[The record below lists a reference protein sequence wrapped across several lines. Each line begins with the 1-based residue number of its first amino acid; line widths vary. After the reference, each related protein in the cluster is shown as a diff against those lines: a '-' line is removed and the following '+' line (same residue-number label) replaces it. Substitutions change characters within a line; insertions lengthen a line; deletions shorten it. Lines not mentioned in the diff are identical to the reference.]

1 MLLFRFLAVSLVS
14 FLLLSPLIRLSER
27 VIEKPIVILGIDNS
41 ESVIKTA
48 DSVFYK
54 DDWPQKLREIQMGL
68 EEKAEVRVFSVG
80 TGVREGFN
88 ADYSEKGSDLSAFFG
103 EIKTRF
109 TNRNVAAVILA
120 SDGIYTQGI
129 DPYYAARQVSWPVY
143 TVALGDTTI
152 RKDAIVKKVNTN
164 RIVYRNDRFP
174 VEVLAEF
181 NKCGRDNIRITV
193 SKGDQVVESREIKVT
208 GEQSVQRITFWL
220 EAEQTGIHRYRVAIF
235 PVSGEVNQENNYA
248 DFLVEVRETRQKTG
262 IVYNAPHPDIMAIY
276 QALSV
281 SSHFEVDLLTPSET
295 TVPWDSYD
303 LLILHQL
310 PSVNS
315 VRNLGPLLSSKASL
329 LFVLGSQTDINA
341 FNAMKT
347 GLTINSAKNS
357 FYEAEP
363 ISNRNFSLF
372 LMNREEQAMLDEF
385 PPLLSPF
392 GTYQFTPASEILIYQ
407 EIAGVAT
414 KTPLVLFTR
423 SAERKT
429 GIITGENIWR
439 WRIVNFSRQTN
450 FEVFDL
456 LMDKIAIYLSARED
470 RSFLRIHTRTRF
482 SENEP
487 VEMEA
492 EVFNKSYERIT
503 DPDINI
509 NIMDESGKI
518 YPHLFSKGGNYYS
531 LNAGLYPT
539 GAYRYNA
546 SVRVG
551 GDTYQKSGEFYVSE
565 INTETVTL
573 IANHQTL
580 SSIALSHDGR
590 MLYPEDAGKVTGMIL
605 ERQDVSSV
613 SSRIVQLTDMISAGW
628 YFALILLLLS
638 AEWVFRKREGR

>member
-1 MLLFRFLAVSLVS
+1 MFLFRFLAVSLIS

-27 VIEKPIVILGIDNS
+27 VIEKPIVIFGIDNS
-41 ESVIKTA
+41 ESVIRSP

-54 DDWPQKLREIQMGL
+54 VDWPQKLREVQKGL

-80 TGVREGFN
+80 SGVREGFN
-88 ADYSEKGSDLSAFFG
+88 ADYTEKGSDLSAFFS

-109 TNRNVAAVILA
+109 TNRNVAAVIFA
-120 SDGIYTQGI
+120 SDGIYTQGV
-129 DPYYAARQVSWPVY
+129 DPYYAARPVAWPVY

-152 RKDAIVKKVNTN
+152 RKDAIVKKVSTN

-181 NKCGRDNIRITV
+181 NKCGRDNIRMAV
-193 SKGDQVVESREIKVT
+193 LKGDQVVESREIRVP
-208 GEQSVQRITFWL
+208 GEQSVQRVTFWL
-220 EAEQTGIHRYRVAIF
+220 EAGQTGIHRYRVSIS
-235 PVSGEVNQENNYA
+235 PVTGEVNEENNYA

-262 IVYNAPHPDIMAIY
+262 IVFNAPHPDIMAIY
-276 QALSV
+276 QALSA
-281 SSHFEVDLLTPSET
+281 SSHFDVDLLAPAET
-295 TVPWDSYD
+295 SVKWDSYD

-310 PSVNS
+310 PSITA
-315 VRNLGPLLSSKASL
+315 VRNLEPLLSSKASL

-347 GLTINSAKNS
+347 GLTINAAKNS

-363 ISNRNFSLF
+363 IANRNFSLF
-372 LMNREEQAMLDEF
+372 LMNREEQATLDEF

-414 KTPLVLFTR
+414 RTPLILFTR
-423 SAERKT
+423 SAERKI
-429 GIITGENIWR
+429 GIIAGENIWR
-439 WRIVNFSRQTN
+439 WRIANFSRQAN
-450 FEVFDL
+450 FDIFDL

-470 RSFLRIHTRTRF
+470 RSFLRIHTQTRF

-503 DPDINI
+503 DPDINL
-509 NIMDESGKI
+509 NIIDESGKT
-518 YPHLFSKGGNYYS
+518 YPYLFSKGASYYS

-546 SVRVG
+546 TVRVG
-551 GDTYQKSGEFYVSE
+551 SDTYQKSGEFYVSE
-565 INTETVTL
+565 IQAETVTL
-573 IANHQTL
+573 VANHQTL
-580 SSIALSHDGR
+580 SSIALSHDGK
-590 MLYPEDAGKVTGMIL
+590 MLYPRDADKLTGMIL
-605 ERQDVSSV
+605 DRQDVSTV
-613 SSRIVQLTDMISAGW
+613 SNRIVQLTDMISAGW
-628 YFALILLLLS
+628 YFTLILILLA